1 MDYNSLIY
9 SAKIKKNEAMPQ
21 ANRHTPTDCKRVYM
35 VINFR
40 AREINRDARK
50 LTRTPML
57 IKNNNNKKN
66 LINYKK

>member
-9 SAKIKKNEAMPQ
+9 SVKKKKKDEAMPQ

-57 IKNNNNKKN
+57 IKNNNKKK
-66 LINYKK
+66 LYKL

>member
-1 MDYNSLIY
+1 
-9 SAKIKKNEAMPQ
+9 
-21 ANRHTPTDCKRVYM
+21 M

-57 IKNNNNKKN
+57 IKNNNNKKKLN
-66 LINYKK
+66 KL